1 MRELVGTLHLIS
13 SKKKWDNSI
22 MNVEKDR
29 TIVIGQGYDKNDN
42 RMLLL

>member
-22 MNVEKDR
+22 MNVEKDIKYNRDR
-29 TIVIGQGYDKNDN
+29 T
-42 RMLLL
+42 RL